1 MYCISQY
8 YKKGFFMK
16 IVCIDGNTAAANI
29 AYMFNEMAVIYPITP
44 SSQMAELCD
53 SYGNDGKLN
62 IWGNK
67 LSVTQMQSEA
77 GVAGA
82 LHGALNAGTMATTF
96 TSSQGLL
103 LMIPNMYKIAGELLP
118 CVMYVSART
127 IATHA
132 LSIFCDYSDIYACM
146 KTGFNIVNCAN
157 VQEINDLA
165 IACNLATYKNSTPF
179 ICFFDGFRTS
189 HEMNTIEQTE
199 LDDLKDIID
208 YDDIA
213 RFKSRQMSPSAPY
226 CKGTNQ
232 NPDVFFQNRI
242 ASLNTYK
249 DTLNDIKQS
258 FKKVEKLTGRKYDTI
273 EYFGDKNAQNVVVC
287 MGTAVDS
294 LKKVQNENGIIQI
307 RVLKPF
313 DEKTFIEKLPKN
325 IKNLT
330 IIERNLDTNGYDTLR
345 SFVCSAL
352 QQNHIVCNIYS
363 GVYGLGGKE
372 FTPDMASA
380 VFENMTTGKKNYF
393 TIGIIDDVTNTSLP
407 IKEVY
412 DDKYDLSM
420 RIYGL
425 GSDGSI
431 SASKSTIKILSKIPA
446 HYTQGYFEYD
456 SKKSGSLTTS
466 HIRFDKSRIQAP
478 YVDEKADFVQCNY
491 FNYLIKYDILKT
503 IKNNGTLLLNTHYNA
518 QELNELLPNHVKQSL
533 QKKNINLYTINASE
547 IAFDA
552 GLKNKINNI
561 MQFASFLTNKIIDE
575 KHAYTEICENI
586 KTMFKLKGEEVI
598 QKNIK
603 ALDIVKTN
611 IKKVDVHEF
620 SKSDDLTENIV
631 KDEYYERIIKPIAQ
645 LQGNDLAV
653 SNFNADGKMP
663 TNTSKSEKRG
673 IAERL
678 PKWLPENCIQCGKCV
693 MMCPHAAIRP
703 VLFTPD
709 ENTPEDFE
717 SKKHLLSEKQYR
729 LQVSPLDCTGCGVCS
744 EVCPAK
750 NKALEMCPLADMI
763 QKQTELYDY
772 SQTLEN
778 DYEISRYNTNT
789 IQFLKPYFEFSG
801 ACAGC
806 GETPY
811 IKLLSQL
818 YGDRLLIANATGCS
832 SIYGGTYPVCP
843 YAQDDDGF
851 GIAWANSLFEDNAE
865 FGYGIALSKKLA
877 RMQFLTKLAKLT
889 FDSKISNDITAFLN
903 NSENH
908 EQNKK
913 LYLQL
918 QQYFATAKNLSEA
931 EKYLKQNLMYII
943 SPSVWI
949 VGGDGWAYDIGFGGL
964 DHVLN
969 SGENINILVLDTEV
983 YSNTGGQTSKS
994 TPRGA
999 SAKFNVAGKKN
1010 KKKDLLSIA
1019 MTYKDVYVAQVV
1031 MGANSEQTIKAFK
1044 EAESYSGVSL
1054 IVAYSPCINHGYDM
1068 QYSQTHANE
1077 SVKCGY
1083 NTLFRYDPRL
1093 EQPMQIDS
1101 GEPTGKYEDYL
1112 LSENRFKITSKM
1124 NHDLLLAN
1132 EKDAKNRKNQYDE
1145 FKE

>member
-1 MYCISQY
+1 
-8 YKKGFFMK
+8 MK
-16 IVCIDGNTAAANI
+16 RVCIDGNTAAANI

-53 SYGNDGKLN
+53 SYSNDGKLN
-62 IWGNK
+62 IFGNT
-67 LSVTQMQSEA
+67 LLVTQMQSEA

-118 CVMYVSART
+118 CVMFVSART

-157 VQEINDLA
+157 VQEINDFA
-165 IACNLATYKNSTPF
+165 IVCNLATYKNSTPF

-199 LDDLKDIID
+199 LEDLKKIVDYKDIT
-208 YDDIA
+208 

-232 NPDVFFQNRI
+232 NPDVFFQNRV
-242 ASLNTYK
+242 ASLDTYK
-249 DTLNDIKQS
+249 TTLSDIKYA
-258 FKKVEKLTGRKYDTI
+258 FDKVEKLTGRKYDTI
-273 EYFGDKNAQNVVVC
+273 EYFGNKNAEDVVVC

-294 LKKVQNENGIIQI
+294 LKKVQKNNGVVQI

-313 DEKTFIEKLPKN
+313 DEKSFIEKLPKTTKN
-325 IKNLT
+325 IT

-345 SFVCSAL
+345 TFVCSAL
-352 QQNHIVCNIYS
+352 QQHHIDCNIYS

-372 FTPDMASA
+372 FTPDMANA
-380 VFENMTTGKKNYF
+380 VFENMKTSKKSYF
-393 TIGIIDDVTNTSLP
+393 TVGINDDVTHTSLVVEP
-407 IKEVY
+407 VY
-412 DDKYDLSM
+412 DDLYDMSM
-420 RIYGL
+420 RVYGL
-425 GSDGSI
+425 GSDGSV
-431 SASKSTIKILSKIPA
+431 SASKSTIKILSKIPS

-456 SKKSGSLTTS
+456 SKKSGSLTTC
-466 HIRFDKSRIQAP
+466 HIRFDKSRIEAP
-478 YVDEKADFVQCNY
+478 YVDEQANFVQCNY

-503 IKNNGTLLLNTHYNA
+503 IKNNGTMLLNTHYNTK
-518 QELNELLPNHVKQSL
+518 ELNDLLPNQVKQDL
-533 QKKNINLYTINASE
+533 QSKNINLYTINASE
-547 IAFDA
+547 IAYNS

-561 MQFASFLTNKIIDE
+561 MQFASFLTSKIIDE
-575 KHAYTEICENI
+575 KHAYNEICENI
-586 KTMFKLKGEEVI
+586 NKTFKLKGEDVI
-598 QKNIK
+598 LKNIS
-603 ALDIVKTN
+603 ALDTVKTN
-611 IKKVDVHEF
+611 IKKIDVSEF
-620 SKSDDLTENIV
+620 TKTKDLIENIE
-631 KDEYYERIIKPIAQ
+631 KDEYYNSIIKPIAE
-645 LQGNDLAV
+645 LKGNGLPV
-653 SNFNADGKMP
+653 SSFNADGKMP
-663 TNTSKSEKRG
+663 TNTSISEKRG

-678 PKWLPENCIQCGKCV
+678 PKWLPEYCIQCGKCV
-693 MMCPHAAIRP
+693 MACPHAAIRP

-709 ENTPEDFE
+709 ENTPEGFE
-717 SKKHLLSEKQYR
+717 SKKHLTSEKQYR
-729 LQVSPLDCTGCGVCS
+729 LQISPLDCTGCGVCS

-750 NKALEMCPLADMI
+750 NKALEMCPLADLI
-763 QKQTELYDY
+763 KNYTETYEY
-772 SQTLEN
+772 SQTLKN
-778 DYEISRYNTNT
+778 DYEITRYNTNT
-789 IQFLKPYFEFSG
+789 VQFLKPYFEFSG

-851 GIAWANSLFEDNAE
+851 GVAWANSLFEDNAE

-877 RMQFLTKLAKLT
+877 RMQFINKLSQLQ
-889 FDSKISNDITAFLN
+889 FEIDLQNDIKSFLN
-903 NSENH
+903 NTENH

-913 LYLQL
+913 LFLKLQNHFL
-918 QQYFATAKNLSEA
+918 STKNMNES
-931 EKYLKQNLMYII
+931 EKYLQQNLMSII

-949 VGGDGWAYDIGFGGL
+949 LGGDGWAYDIGFGGL

-969 SGENINILVLDTEV
+969 SGENLNILILDTEV

-1031 MGANSEQTIKAFK
+1031 MGANQEQTIKAFR
-1044 EAESYSGVSL
+1044 EAESYNGVSL

-1083 NTLFRYDPRL
+1083 NTLFRYDPRI

-1101 GEPTGKYEDYL
+1101 AEPTGKYEDFL
-1112 LSENRFKITSKM
+1112 MSENRFKITSKT
-1124 NHDLLLAN
+1124 NPDLLSEN
-1132 EKDAKNRKNQYDE
+1132 KKDAQTRKNQYDE